1 MWSVKISAFVGA
13 ITSFNIEFDC
23 IINNPV
29 HSYNAYWVEVDTM
42 YNQSITELSG
52 MSKIILKQWLTS
64 HGYS

>member
-1 MWSVKISAFVGA
+1 MLTVKITSFVGA
-13 ITSFNIEFDC
+13 ITYFNIDLDC

-52 MSKIILKQWLTS
+52 MSKIILKQ
-64 HGYS
+64 